1 MGNLVIGGPASAQA
15 ERAGPVYVD
24 LDVSAKPAYSGAA
37 FASAPD
43 WDAFYRFLRTEDE
56 SLEPICAD
64 GDSYRKILL
73 VLKSA
78 EAAKAAYDEWASRS
92 KYRLAKLTDVKA
104 VQNALHQC
112 FSWIPGERVLLPEFG
127 SKLQLLLYEGITP
140 ATEEKIVA
148 EVRHCV
154 SEWEPR
160 VEIEQVVN
168 ASTVED
174 TENNTIRLQ
183 VVYHIKGLDGRSFAY
198 EHLYSRSQG

>member
-1 MGNLVIGGPASAQA
+1 M
-15 ERAGPVYVD
+15 
-24 LDVSAKPAYSGAA
+24 
-37 FASAPD
+37 
-43 WDAFYRFLRTEDE
+43 
-56 SLEPICAD
+56 
-64 GDSYRKILL
+64 
-73 VLKSA
+73 
-78 EAAKAAYDEWASRS
+78 
-92 KYRLAKLTDVKA
+92 
-104 VQNALHQC
+104 QNALGQC

-148 EVRHCV
+148 EIRHCI

-183 VVYHIKGLDGRSFAY
+183 VVYRIKGLDGQSFTY
-198 EHLYSRSQG
+198 EHLYSKTQD